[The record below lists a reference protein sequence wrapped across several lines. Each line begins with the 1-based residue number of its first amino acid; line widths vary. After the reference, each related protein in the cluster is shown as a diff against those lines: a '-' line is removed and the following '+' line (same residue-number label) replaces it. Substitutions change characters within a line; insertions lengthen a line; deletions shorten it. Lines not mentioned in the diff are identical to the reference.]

1 MFFEWNDQKRE
12 KTLRERGIDF
22 ADVIA
27 IWADPHRQERPD
39 LRKNYGEQR
48 VQTIGTTNGRVF
60 FTVYTERVYEEDGQ
74 EVIRIISARRANEA
88 ERELYRTFRF
98 SSEEAK

>member
-1 MFFEWNDQKRE
+1 MLFEWNEDKRQ

-22 ADVIA
+22 ADVVA
-27 IWADPHRQERPD
+27 IWEDPHRQERVD
-39 LRKNYGEQR
+39 ARQDYGEER
-48 VQTIGTTNGRVF
+48 MQTIGTANGRVY
-60 FTVYTERVYEEDGQ
+60 FTVYTERVYENDQ

-98 SSEEAK
+98 